1 MKIFNSIWS
10 KCVNHWIYLKLCFF
24 SLFCNTHLDQSYAE
38 DVIEPTIWSK
48 CVDYWI
54 YLKLCFFSLFCN
66 VHLDQS
72 YAADVVMEP
81 MIWFVDNFTKCL
93 GPLFVACVVTLMSA
107 VIVISY
113 WIGLPYW
120 WERNCYVTVGLLVVG
135 HWLLVNTLFH
145 YYMGVVTPP
154 GYPPQDSLIPEAVSI
169 CKKCIAPKPPRTHHC
184 SVCNRCVLKMDHH
197 CPWLNN
203 CVGHYNHRYF
213 YMYMIFIVAS
223 TLFIMVFGFELAY
236 TEVWLGE
243 REGDDE
249 ELVGHPVRFNNSGSE
264 PVVEWDEEMESRSP
278 PASQSPEVMWRRR
291 SIIFMAFIC
300 SGAFVALGCLSS
312 WHANLIARGETSIE
326 AHINKSE
333 TKRLAKLNKIYINP
347 YNFGR
352 DKNWRKFLGLERGRS
367 WWHLLLPSRHKPEGD
382 GLTWDSVFSV
392 TEEVSVDHSKV
403 S

>member
-1 MKIFNSIWS
+1 MGRTLRNITS
-10 KCVNHWIYLKLCFF
+10 KTRPNMMIYFTYVKLCFN
-24 SLFCNTHLDQSYAE
+24 SLFCN
-38 DVIEPTIWSK
+38 K
-48 CVDYWI
+48 
-54 YLKLCFFSLFCN
+54 
-66 VHLDQS
+66 HLDQS
-72 YAADVVMEP
+72 YAADVLMEP

-93 GPLFVACVVTLMSA
+93 GPLFVTCVVALMGA

-120 WERNCYVTVGLLVVG
+120 WDRDWRVTVGLLLVG
-135 HWLLVNTLFH
+135 HWLLINTLFN

-154 GYPPQDSLIPEAVSI
+154 GYPPQDTLIPEAVSI

-213 YMYMIFIVAS
+213 FMYMVYIVAS

-236 TEVWLGE
+236 TEVWLEE
-243 REGDDE
+243 RIDE
-249 ELVGHPVRFNNSGSE
+249 DLVGHPVRFNNTGSE
-264 PVVEWDEEMESRSP
+264 PVVEWDEEMESRS
-278 PASQSPEVMWRRR
+278 SGKPEPQWRRR

-300 SGAFVALGCLSS
+300 SGAFVALLFLAI
-312 WHANLIARGETSIE
+312 WHAKLISRGESSIE

-333 TKRLAKLNKIYINP
+333 TKRLAKQNKLYINP
-347 YNFGR
+347 YNFGKWR
-352 DKNWRKFLGLERGRS
+352 NWKRFLGLERGRS
-367 WWHLLLPSRHKPEGD
+367 WRHILLPSTHKPEGD
-382 GLTWDSVFSV
+382 GLTWDTVFCD
-392 TEEVSVDHSKV
+392 TEGLLLGHSKV